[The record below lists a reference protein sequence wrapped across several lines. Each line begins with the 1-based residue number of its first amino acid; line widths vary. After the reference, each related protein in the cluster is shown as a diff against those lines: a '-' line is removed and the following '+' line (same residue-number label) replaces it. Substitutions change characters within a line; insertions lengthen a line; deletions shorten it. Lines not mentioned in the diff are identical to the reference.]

1 MKNHL
6 KRISAP
12 RTWKLNRKEHKFTLR
27 PNCGAHSLDNGLALG
42 SILRDHL
49 KLVSTMSEAEKLLN
63 NNDFLVDGKRKK
75 DRKTIVGLFDRLA
88 IPKLSLTYELSLDT
102 KGRLIVLE
110 ISQEESNLK
119 ILKVTGKTV
128 LPKNKI
134 QLNLYD
140 GKNIFY
146 DQPVKVGDSVLVSL
160 PDLKVK
166 EVLPLKEGASVF
178 LVKGKHAGSKGV
190 LKSIND
196 ESAHYVD
203 NEKNEVETSKRYL
216 FVLNKN

>member
-6 KRISAP
+6 KRIAAP

-42 SILRDHL
+42 VILRDHL
-49 KLVSTMSEAEKLLN
+49 GVVSTMSEAEKLLN
-63 NNDFLVDGKRKK
+63 NNEILIDGKRKK
-75 DRKTIVGLFDRLA
+75 DRKTIVGLFDRLT
-88 IPKLSLTYELSLDT
+88 ISKLGLNYELSLND
-102 KGRLIVLE
+102 KGRLIVSE
-110 ISQEESNLK
+110 ISPEESSVK
-119 ILKVTGKTV
+119 ILKVIGKTV

-146 DQPVKVGDSVLVSL
+146 DQPVKVGDSVLISL
-160 PDLKVK
+160 PDLKIK
-166 EVLPLKEGASVF
+166 GILPLKEGANVF
-178 LVKGKHAGSKGV
+178 LVKGKHAGSKGI
-190 LKSIND
+190 LKSIKD

-203 NEKNEVETSKRYL
+203 NDKNEVETSKRYL